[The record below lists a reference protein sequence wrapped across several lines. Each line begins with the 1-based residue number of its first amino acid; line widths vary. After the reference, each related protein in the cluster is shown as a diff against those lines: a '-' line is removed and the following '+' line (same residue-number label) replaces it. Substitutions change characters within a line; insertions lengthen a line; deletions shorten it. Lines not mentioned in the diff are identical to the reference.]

1 MAPPDP
7 IKNIHGQQGDSF
19 IALSQ
24 ARGPLSARQIGV
36 VPGAEVAVLEL
47 ELPNGVRGQNREQVA
62 TRQLRDQL
70 GIDPQMVE
78 MRPVHL
84 PRQADQWTHVMVADR
99 AHVAQW
105 RDTAGDKCLA
115 VLPDYLTLPTAPDI
129 WTVAVT
135 DTESNLA
142 VRLGPVDG
150 FGAGEEMAAV
160 LLRRALIEADPLP
173 KSILHLGEVP
183 EQISALATEFDIH
196 LTTDPDAVGA
206 KTLEHGEFSF
216 DLRRD
221 PQLARARLRKRVLP
235 WRWPLMVGVA
245 AAAIWAAAQAVV
257 INTITQETTQ
267 LTRQTTQMVQE
278 HFVKS
283 GPVLDARVQV
293 SRALAQSKALVT
305 RQADRADPLDLFA
318 RAAVVIAAEGATT
331 LLASYSPSEG
341 LSLGVTV
348 ADFAAAERLALQMRN
363 AGMAV
368 TVRDTRASDTNSGVR
383 TTLDVK
389 PAAEAEQ

>member
-1 MAPPDP
+1 MATLDQ
-7 IKNIHGQQGDSF
+7 IKNMDGQQGSGF

-36 VPGAEVAVLEL
+36 VPGAEVAVLGL
-47 ELPNGVRGQNREQVA
+47 ELPSGVRGQNREQVA

-70 GIDPQMVE
+70 GIDPQTVE

-84 PRQADQWTHVMVADR
+84 PRQTDQWTHVMVADR
-99 AHVAQW
+99 AHVAKW
-105 RDTAGDKCLA
+105 REAVGDKCLA
-115 VLPDYLTLPTAPDI
+115 VLPDYLTLPTAQGV
-129 WTVAVT
+129 WTVAAP
-135 DTESNLA
+135 DTTSNLA
-142 VRLGPVDG
+142 VRLGPLDG
-150 FGAGEEMAAV
+150 FGAGEELAAV
-160 LLRRALIEADPLP
+160 LLRRALTEADPLP
-173 KSILHLGEVP
+173 NSILHLGAVP
-183 EQISALATEFDIH
+183 SQIADLAAEFEIPV
-196 LTTDPDAVGA
+196 TTDPDAVGA
-206 KTLEHGEFSF
+206 RVLEHGEFAF

-257 INTITQETTQ
+257 INTITQETSQ

-331 LLASYSPSEG
+331 LLASYSPSDG

-363 AGMAV
+363 AGMDV